1 MYQLFAN
8 KSIFISKYREQFVA
22 KCWQDRA
29 AMNEKMG
36 LEGKEEQDEGELQG
50 LMWGGSLSCVSR
62 EP

>member
-29 AMNEKMG
+29 AMKEKMG
-36 LEGKEEQDEGELQG
+36 LEGKEEQDEGGAPRPYVGRVSELRQ
-50 LMWGGSLSCVSR
+50 
-62 EP
+62 

>member
-29 AMNEKMG
+29 AMSEKMG
-36 LEGKEEQDEGELQG
+36 LEGKEEQDERGAPRPYVGRVSELCQ
-50 LMWGGSLSCVSR
+50 
-62 EP
+62 